1 MKPYFPPMTSDANSC
16 NQGLGHYTRRKGWLA
31 GRPREPC
38 ELLGCQQ
45 RRHQLVHRFMGFSG
59 KLAKLQLF
67 FSKLDV
73 TNLLRSSRFGLI
85 KLPATVIQMD
95 FSFASADSSLIR
107 DFSSPSAFK
116 RLYYPP
122 ISDTRLR
129 ISGLRILAYAG
140 RSDETCPTY
149 TINSF
154 YLFIFGR
161 CMSPSWRHLNPD
173 SFGDSRKRKPADLI
187 PFVSPFPSLVIIFL
201 FFLYLFFSP
210 ASDPKNSLHNSFC
223 VF

>member
-1 MKPYFPPMTSDANSC
+1 MSATTASAC
-16 NQGLGHYTRRKGWLA
+16 AQ
-31 GRPREPC
+31 
-38 ELLGCQQ
+38 
-45 RRHQLVHRFMGFSG
+45 VHGI
-59 KLAKLQLF
+59 LC
-67 FSKLDV
+67 
-73 TNLLRSSRFGLI
+73 SRFGLI

-95 FSFASADSSLIR
+95 FSSHLSIKSIR

-201 FFLYLFFSP
+201 FFSLSFFLPPLIPKILCTIVSAFFDKLWIVGHGLGVLLDGFFYVFSCLCTAFRLPQRTLFF
-210 ASDPKNSLHNSFC
+210 L
-223 VF
+223 

>member
-1 MKPYFPPMTSDANSC
+1 MLIRSIKVWDITRGEKVGSLVGHENRVSC
-16 NQGLGHYTRRKGWLA
+16 LGVSNDGISLCTGSWDS
-31 GRPREPC
+31 
-38 ELLGCQQ
+38 
-45 RRHQLVHRFMGFSG
+45 LVRWTM
-59 KLAKLQLF
+59 LQLF
-67 FSKLDV
+67 FPRLNV

-95 FSFASADSSLIR
+95 FSSASADSSLIR

-173 SFGDSRKRKPADLI
+173 SFGDSRKRKTGRLDTFCF
-187 PFVSPFPSLVIIFL
+187 PFSLSRYYFL